1 MLITG
6 GVLIFFRNHFLKK
19 TYQNALKIMANF
31 GTIKMNQNQIMKIK
45 NVIVAALSVVA
56 LVSCGEAE
64 STNCSCA
71 ELSLEGFKEAGMD
84 QEKLQAFFE
93 DTYKAEFE
101 KCQALSW
108 KRMDDMQELSAEE
121 QQAKNE
127 EFMADCPAMKEL
139 EKLIRKRLDGI
150 QDL

>member
-108 KRMDDMQELSAEE
+108 KRMDDMQ
-121 QQAKNE
+121 
-127 EFMADCPAMKEL
+127 
-139 EKLIRKRLDGI
+139 
-150 QDL
+150 